1 MSSKLRQSCSPISA
15 HRPLEREKE
24 SEKMAGE
31 KQKKRVQKRTVGEL
45 VPEKVDIV
53 ELDWLWLLLADDDD
67 DGVSDAETE
76 LDDDGDE
83 VTDAD
88 F

>member
-1 MSSKLRQSCSPISA
+1 MVRGILKHRQQ
-15 HRPLEREKE
+15 L
-24 SEKMAGE
+24 
-31 KQKKRVQKRTVGEL
+31 TVGEL

-76 LDDDGDE
+76 LDDDGEDDTE
-83 VTDAD
+83 AD
-88 F
+88 FYT

>member
-1 MSSKLRQSCSPISA
+1 MRKWRARSRK
-15 HRPLEREKE
+15 KE
-24 SEKMAGE
+24 S
-31 KQKKRVQKRTVGEL
+31 VQKRTVGEL

>member
-1 MSSKLRQSCSPISA
+1 M
-15 HRPLEREKE
+15 EREKE
-24 SEKMAGE
+24 SEKTAGE
-31 KQKKRVQKRTVGEL
+31 RQKKKRVQKRTVGEL

-67 DGVSDAETE
+67 DGVSDAEKE
-76 LDDDGDE
+76 LDDDGDG